1 MRIWHI
7 FRITGSLQ
15 KTSFRLE
22 IHVFSMRKFTVAI
35 SSKKEG
41 CYFQQNNA
49 KYVRLSLLFPV
60 KMRYGVF
67 SSNSCLQVSSKVRM
81 KKVLYQVSSKKF
93 NKSLQQSSTNLFKNV
108 IRTVDFSEQS
118 LKVKIE
124 VCSRESFLKHVLFK
138 HLAVSP

>member
-67 SSNSCLQVSSKVRM
+67 SSKSVC
-81 KKVLYQVSSKKF
+81 
-93 NKSLQQSSTNLFKNV
+93 KSLQRFVWKKFYIKSLQKSSTNLFKNV